1 MRKFLGLEI
10 LLLAKHLFADLP
22 VHCLLNDVV
31 GSWRISFSQIKAD
44 LVPSSC
50 RSSVNVHL
58 GNNIDVN
65 LLKLENSVNKNEKGV
80 LQVDNSDQE
89 LQLRYKASSDSADTS
104 WTMIYDDGLV
114 IHLGDERILYGHF
127 GYKAT
132 TDPPKRE
139 EEGFVTAEGTTPGFE
154 SECGAVLYGWVINKD
169 ESLSCFTA
177 KRVDQKIDTVS
188 SKGLLRRGNSMQ
200 GVKPLLAGISEVS
213 AKNPDDEFTS
223 EWTKQ
228 VAHSEVQGSK
238 CGSCFVFA
246 FAYALERIASK
257 EYLTRFGKTSE
268 SGEPPLSLDREVML
282 SCAYSSQGCNGG
294 YFNSLS
300 LDISYTGARLVAE
313 NSQDCLTPKGEN
325 ALSTDTGKAKQC
337 DFKLCFIDKSKLIYT
352 KGFREL
358 HSDEEIMESL
368 RRNGPVLVGVRMAVK
383 SAETSTEKIYEVDPF
398 PGKGRNEGWDFIDH
412 GLTITG
418 WGEDS
423 PDKQFWHVYNP
434 WGTMMKIAR
443 GKGHERIAK
452 YAMEVVLDT
461 SRGFFKHI
469 AKEQKFFN

>member
-31 GSWRISFSQIKAD
+31 GLWRISFSRLKVE
-44 LVPSSC
+44 LMPSSC
-50 RSSVNVHL
+50 RSSVDVNP

-65 LLKLENSVNKNEKGV
+65 LFKVENSVNKNEKGV
-80 LQVDNSDQE
+80 LEVDNSGQE
-89 LQLRYKASSDSADTS
+89 LQLRYKASFKGADTS

-114 IHLGDERILYGHF
+114 IHLGDARILYGHF

-132 TDPPKRE
+132 TDPPKPE

-177 KRVDQKIDTVS
+177 KRVDYITDTGS
-188 SKGLLRRGNSMQ
+188 SKGLLLRRSNSMQ

-213 AKNPDDEFTS
+213 AKNAVDEFTS
-223 EWTKQ
+223 KWTKQ
-228 VAHSEVQGSK
+228 VTHSEVQGSK

-257 EYLTRFGKTSE
+257 EYLTRIDKTSE

-300 LDISYTGARLVAE
+300 LDISYTGARLVDIS
-313 NSQDCLTPKGEN
+313 SQDCLTPKGNN
-325 ALSTDTGKAKQC
+325 ALSTDTGKAKEC
-337 DFKLCFIDKSKLIYT
+337 DFSKCFINKSKLIYT

-368 RRNGPVLVGVRMAVK
+368 RRNGPVLVGVRMALK
-383 SAETSTEKIYEVDPF
+383 SADTSREKIYEVDPF
-398 PGKGRNEGWDFIDH
+398 PGRGRNEGWDFIDH

-423 PDKQFWHVYNP
+423 PDQQFWHVFNP

-452 YAMEVVLDT
+452 YAMEVILDT
-461 SRGFFKHI
+461 SRGFFKPI
-469 AKEQKFFN
+469 AKEQ